1 MCAKLKSKYID
12 VLWTGVCT
20 VVKERQ
26 IYDMREGEENAG
38 RFEFKVS
45 VWSNDIKSN
54 RSIIPPCFGLPTLRK
69 GHLFSLASFSGID
82 TPFSILAFILFSV
95 CSNTKTT
102 LEQSEPFPKTTD
114 KMMMAF
120 TNYWGFL
127 MLCHLLGQ
135 TYSKYKTPR
144 VNIPIFQPWFLEA
157 GFHDRVFASST
168 VNRKDTTVGNWGLCR
183 RSFALSLMWNLCS

>member
-1 MCAKLKSKYID
+1 MYELKESTESISLLRAEWGGGLIKW
-12 VLWTGVCT
+12 LPELFSHQSW
-20 VVKERQ
+20 
-26 IYDMREGEENAG
+26 DM
-38 RFEFKVS
+38 
-45 VWSNDIKSN
+45 
-54 RSIIPPCFGLPTLRK
+54 IIPPCFGLPTLPK

>member
-54 RSIIPPCFGLPTLRK
+54 RSMQMTTQFKWANLAPQYYLLKEPELLAEMADSEHGTGKAQDEPRITSCVREQKDNQILMGTGQRDK
-69 GHLFSLASFSGID
+69 EDFS
-82 TPFSILAFILFSV
+82 
-95 CSNTKTT
+95 
-102 LEQSEPFPKTTD
+102 
-114 KMMMAF
+114 
-120 TNYWGFL
+120 
-127 MLCHLLGQ
+127 
-135 TYSKYKTPR
+135 
-144 VNIPIFQPWFLEA
+144 
-157 GFHDRVFASST
+157 FHQ
-168 VNRKDTTVGNWGLCR
+168 W
-183 RSFALSLMWNLCS
+183 